1 MNIEFLSLGQAVD
14 GFNLIVAVVL
24 GLLYFVVEV
33 LDSGLTFS
41 LTQHRSIKSAG
52 LTFMLY
58 FVLAIEITA
67 IVSNY
72 LYIVPIAIGAA
83 LGSYTTVEYEKKKR
97 PLKTKH

>member
-1 MNIEFLSLGQAVD
+1 MNIEFLSLNQAID
-14 GFNLIVAVVL
+14 GFNPLIALVL
-24 GLLYFVVEV
+24 GCLYFIVEL

-72 LYIVPIAIGAA
+72 LYIIPIAVGAA
-83 LGSYTTVEYEKKKR
+83 LGAYTIVEYEKKKR
-97 PLKTKH
+97 PLKK